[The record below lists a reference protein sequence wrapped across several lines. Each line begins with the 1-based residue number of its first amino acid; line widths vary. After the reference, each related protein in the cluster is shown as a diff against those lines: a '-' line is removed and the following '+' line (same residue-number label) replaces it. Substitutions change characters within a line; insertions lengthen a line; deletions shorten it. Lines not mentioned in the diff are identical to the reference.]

1 MGSKHIDTKST
12 RYLIGPPR
20 LTENRQIQPGPFA
33 YALPPLLTL
42 NTPIHLDPRSQGT
55 LLELQCVSVYID
67 LPRQTSA
74 LDDEDSSCESLHLDL
89 LVTMDASNKGVSPR
103 PVCKAERTIGV
114 VQAWW

>member
-1 MGSKHIDTKST
+1 MGSKHIDTKSA

-33 YALPPLLTL
+33 YALPL
-42 NTPIHLDPRSQGT
+42 NTPIHLDPRSKGT
-55 LLELQCVSVYID
+55 LLEPQCVLVYID

-103 PVCKAERTIGV
+103 PVCKAERAIGM
-114 VQAWW
+114 VQAWMVR